1 MAGAF
6 ISIFKIP
13 DLRKK
18 VVITLV
24 LLAICRV
31 GAQIPTPGV
40 NQDALVEASEQ
51 RAGSGTLFGLI
62 NMFSG
67 GAFQR
72 ATVLA
77 LGIMP
82 YISASIIIQLLT
94 AVIPALEKLH
104 KEGGEEGRRKITQ
117 YTRYGTVGL
126 CAFQA
131 FFMATFV
138 ESFNQIV
145 PPGGALVVPNPG
157 LGFRLMTMVTMTT
170 GTMFLMWIGE
180 QMTERGIGNGI
191 SLIITVGIVSRAPL
205 AAASVWEN
213 ISLIDPASQ
222 QLSPS
227 WLPVMLLF
235 FALVTAAVI
244 VLTQGQRRIPVQY
257 AKRIVG
263 RRVYTGQSSYIPLR
277 VNYAGVIPIIFASAI
292 MMFPGTIA
300 QWTNVG
306 LLKRLGAMLLRST
319 SLLYISVEVLLIVFF
334 CYFWTATQ
342 FDPIQIANNMK
353 KNGAFV
359 PGIRPGKPTAAF
371 FEKTMSRITFAGA
384 LFLAFIAVVP
394 ELVVARI
401 PGVDWNV
408 ASFFGGTALLIV
420 VGVTLDTMRAI
431 ESHLL
436 MRHYDGFMK
445 KGKLRGR
452 Y

>member
-18 VVITLV
+18 VLITLM

-40 NQDALVEASEQ
+40 NQDALVKASEQ
-51 RAGSGTLFGLI
+51 RAGGGTLFGLI

-67 GAFQR
+67 GAFRR

-145 PPGGALVVPNPG
+145 QPGGALVVPAPG

-180 QMTERGIGNGI
+180 QISERGIGNGI
-191 SLIITVGIVSRAPL
+191 SLIITVGIISRAPL

-244 VLTQGQRRIPVQY
+244 ILTQGQRRIPVQY

-300 QWTNVG
+300 QWTNIRFI
-306 LLKRLGAMLLRST
+306 KRLGAMLLAPT
-319 SLLYISVEVLLIVFF
+319 SLLYISVEVLLIIFF

-420 VGVTLDTMRAI
+420 VGVTLDTMRSI

>member
-1 MAGAF
+1 MLGAF
-6 ISIFKIP
+6 ASIFKIP

-18 VVITLV
+18 VLLTLF
-24 LLAICRV
+24 LLAICRI
-31 GAQIPTPGV
+31 GAQVPTPGV
-40 NQDALVEASEQ
+40 NQEALLETSAQ
-51 RAGSGTLFGLI
+51 KAGTGTLFGLI

-67 GAFQR
+67 GAFRR

-82 YISASIIIQLLT
+82 YISASIIMQLLT

-104 KEGGEEGRRKITQ
+104 KEGGEEGRRKMTQ
-117 YTRYGTVGL
+117 YTRYATVGL
-126 CAFQA
+126 CAFQS

-138 ESFNQIV
+138 ESFNRYV
-145 PPGGALVVPNPG
+145 APGGALVVANPG
-157 LGFRLMTMVTMTT
+157 LSFRLMTMITMTT

-180 QMTERGIGNGI
+180 QISERGIGNGI

-205 AAASVWEN
+205 AFASVWEN
-213 ISLIDPASQ
+213 LSLIDPTQQ
-222 QLSPS
+222 QLSLA
-227 WLPVMLLF
+227 WIPVLLAF
-235 FALVTAAVI
+235 FAFVTAAVI
-244 VLTQGQRRIPVQY
+244 ILTQGQRRIPVQY

-292 MMFPGTIA
+292 LMFPGTIA
-300 QWTNVG
+300 QWTNIRF
-306 LLKRLGAMLLRST
+306 LRQLGQMLMSPNSIVYLT
-319 SLLYISVEVLLIVFF
+319 LDVLLIVFF

-371 FEKTMSRITFAGA
+371 FEKTMTRITFAGA
-384 LFLAFIAVVP
+384 LFLAFIAVIPQLFVR
-394 ELVVARI
+394 RI

-408 ASFFGGTALLIV
+408 ASFFGGTALLII
-420 VGVTLDTMRAI
+420 VGVTLDTMRSI

>member
-1 MAGAF
+1 MFSAF
-6 ISIFKIP
+6 VSMFKIP

-18 VVITLV
+18 VLITLM
-24 LLAICRV
+24 LLAVCRI
-31 GAQIPTPGV
+31 GAQVPTPGV
-40 NQDALVEASEQ
+40 NEKALVKAFEKRTGQAS
-51 RAGSGTLFGLI
+51 LFGLI
-62 NMFSG
+62 NLFSG
-67 GAFQR
+67 GAFKR

-82 YISASIIIQLLT
+82 YISASIILQLLT

-138 ESFNQIV
+138 ESMNADF
-145 PPGGALVVPNPG
+145 PGVVVNPG
-157 LGFRLMTMVTMTT
+157 LGFRLLTMLTMTT

-180 QMTERGIGNGI
+180 QISERGVGNGI

-205 AAASVWEN
+205 ALSAIWEN
-213 ISLIDPASQ
+213 LSLKNPFQQ
-222 QLSPS
+222 QLSFS
-227 WLPVMLLF
+227 WLPVLLVLF
-235 FALVTAAVI
+235 VAVTAGVI

-257 AKRIVG
+257 ARRIVG

-277 VNYAGVIPIIFASAI
+277 VNYAGVIPIIFAAAI
-292 MMFPGTIA
+292 LMFPATIGT
-300 QWTNVG
+300 WTNVPWVNTIA
-306 LLKRLGAMLLRST
+306 RH
-319 SLLYISVEVLLIVFF
+319 LYPGTLINTVLYVLMIIFF

-353 KNGAFV
+353 RNGAFI

-371 FEKTMSRITFAGA
+371 FEKTMTRITFAGA
-384 LFLAFIAVVP
+384 MFLAFIAV
-394 ELVVARI
+394 I
-401 PGVDWNV
+401 PRLLISGNPAISWNV
-408 ASFFGGTALLIV
+408 ASFFGGTALLII
-420 VGVTLDTMRAI
+420 VGVTLDLMQSI

>member
-1 MAGAF
+1 M
-6 ISIFKIP
+6 FKIA

-18 VVITLV
+18 VLLTLV
-24 LLAICRV
+24 LLAICRI
-31 GAQIPTPGV
+31 GAQVPTPGV
-40 NQDALVEASEQ
+40 NQEALLEASAQ
-51 RAGSGTLFGLI
+51 RTGTGTLFGLI

-67 GAFQR
+67 GAFRR

-82 YISASIIIQLLT
+82 YISASIIMQLLT

-117 YTRYGTVGL
+117 YTRYATVGL
-126 CAFQA
+126 CAFQS

-138 ESFNQIV
+138 ESFNGLV
-145 PPGGALVVPNPG
+145 PAGGALVVASPG

-180 QMTERGIGNGI
+180 QISERGVGNGI
-191 SLIITVGIVSRAPL
+191 SLIITIGIVSRAPL
-205 AAASVWEN
+205 ALASVWEN
-213 ISLIDPASQ
+213 ISLIDPTSQ
-222 QLSPS
+222 QLSIS
-227 WLPVMLLF
+227 WIPVMLAF

-244 VLTQGQRRIPVQY
+244 ILTQGQRRIPVQY

-292 MMFPGTIA
+292 LMFPGTIA
-300 QWTNVG
+300 QWTKVPF
-306 LLKRLGAMLLRST
+306 LKTLGDTLLRPDRPF
-319 SLLYISVEVLLIVFF
+319 YILVQVLLIVFF

-342 FDPIQIANNMK
+342 FDPIQISNNMK

-359 PGIRPGKPTAAF
+359 PGIRPGKPTASF
-371 FEKTMSRITFAGA
+371 FEKTMTRITFAGA
-384 LFLAFIAVVP
+384 LFLAFIAVIP
-394 ELVVARI
+394 QLFVARI
-401 PGVDWNV
+401 PGVDYNV
-408 ASFFGGTALLIV
+408 ASFFGGTALLII

>member
-1 MAGAF
+1 M
-6 ISIFKIP
+6 
-13 DLRKK
+13 
-18 VVITLV
+18 TLL

-31 GAQIPTPGV
+31 GAQVPTPGV
-40 NQDALVEASEQ
+40 NKVALEQ
-51 RAGSGTLFGLI
+51 AFAQKAGGATSLFGLI

-82 YISASIIIQLLT
+82 YISASIILQLLT

-104 KEGGEEGRRKITQ
+104 KEGGEEGRRKMTQ
-117 YTRYGTVGL
+117 YTRYATVGL
-126 CAFQA
+126 CGFQS
-131 FFMATFV
+131 FFMATFI
-138 ESFNQIV
+138 ESFNAAF
-145 PPGGALVVPNPG
+145 PGVVPHPG
-157 LGFRLMTMVTMTT
+157 LAFRLMTMVTMTT

-180 QMTERGIGNGI
+180 QITERGIGNGI
-191 SLIITVGIVSRAPL
+191 SLIITVGIVSRAPGAL
-205 AAASVWEN
+205 WSVWEN
-213 ISLIDPASQ
+213 LSFLDPEAA
-222 QLSPS
+222 QLRLS
-227 WLPVMLLF
+227 WLPVMLAF
-235 FALVTAAVI
+235 FAFVTAGVI
-244 VLTQGQRRIPVQY
+244 MLTRGQRRIPVQY

-292 MMFPGTIA
+292 LMFPGTIA
-300 QWTNVG
+300 QWTNVYF
-306 LLKRLGAMLLRST
+306 LKKLGALLLAPNSMI
-319 SLLYISVEVLLIVFF
+319 YILVEVLLIVFF

-359 PGIRPGKPTAAF
+359 PGIRPGRPTAAF
-371 FEKTMSRITFAGA
+371 FEKTMTRITFAGA
-384 LFLAFIAVVP
+384 LFLAFIAVIP
-394 ELVVARI
+394 RLVIGRI
-401 PGVDWNV
+401 PGVDMNV
-408 ASFFGGTALLIV
+408 ASFFGGTALLII
-420 VGVTLDTMRAI
+420 VGVTLDTMQSI

>member
-1 MAGAF
+1 MVGAF
-6 ISIFKIP
+6 ISIFRIP

-18 VVITLV
+18 VLITLV

-40 NQDALVEASEQ
+40 NQSALVEASRE
-51 RAGSGTLFGLI
+51 RAGGGTLFGLI

-67 GAFQR
+67 GAFRR
-72 ATVLA
+72 ATILA

-94 AVIPALEKLH
+94 AVIPSLEKLH

-117 YTRYGTVGL
+117 YTRYSTVGL

-138 ESFNQIV
+138 ESFNQLV
-145 PPGGALVVPNPG
+145 APGGALVVPSPG
-157 LGFRLMTMVTMTT
+157 LPFRLMTMVTMTT

-180 QMTERGIGNGI
+180 QISERGVGNGI
-191 SLIITVGIVSRAPL
+191 SLIITIGIVSRAPL
-205 AAASVWEN
+205 AVASVWEN
-213 ISLIDPASQ
+213 VSLIDPASQ
-222 QLSPS
+222 QLSLS
-227 WLPVMLLF
+227 WIPVMLLF
-235 FALVTAAVI
+235 FGLVTAAVI

-319 SLLYISVEVLLIVFF
+319 SLVYMSTQVLLIIFF

>member
-1 MAGAF
+1 MFAAF
-6 ISIFKIP
+6 ISMFKIP

-18 VVITLV
+18 VLMTLI
-24 LLAICRV
+24 LLAVCRI
-31 GAQIPTPGV
+31 GAQVPTAGV
-40 NQDALVEASEQ
+40 NEKALMKAFEKRTGPA
-51 RAGSGTLFGLI
+51 TLFGLI
-62 NMFSG
+62 NLFSG

-82 YISASIIIQLLT
+82 YISASIILQLLT

-104 KEGGEEGRRKITQ
+104 KEGGEEGRRKMTQ
-117 YTRYGTVGL
+117 YTRYATVGL
-126 CAFQA
+126 CAFQS

-138 ESFNQIV
+138 ESMNADF
-145 PPGGALVVPNPG
+145 PGVVPHPG
-157 LGFRLMTMVTMTT
+157 LGFRLMTMLTMTT
-170 GTMFLMWIGE
+170 GTMFLMWVGE
-180 QMTERGIGNGI
+180 QISERGVGNGI

-205 AAASVWEN
+205 AFQSIWYN
-213 ISLIDPASQ
+213 LSLKDPEAQ
-222 QLSPS
+222 QLHPFF
-227 WLPVMLLF
+227 LLVLLF
-235 FALVTAAVI
+235 LFGVVTAGVI
-244 VLTQGQRRIPVQY
+244 MLTQGQRRIPVQY

-292 MMFPGTIA
+292 LMFPATIGT
-300 QWTNVG
+300 WMKVG
-306 LLKRLGAMLLRST
+306 FINTLARHLYPDRFINTLL
-319 SLLYISVEVLLIVFF
+319 EVLLIVFF

-353 KNGAFV
+353 RNGAFV
-359 PGIRPGKPTAAF
+359 PGIRPGKPTASF
-371 FEKTMSRITFAGA
+371 FEKTMTRITFAGA
-384 LFLAFIAVVP
+384 IFLAFIAVIP
-394 ELVVARI
+394 SI
-401 PGVDWNV
+401 PGIDGNV
-408 ASFFGGTALLIV
+408 ASFFGGTALLII
-420 VGVTLDTMRAI
+420 VGVTLDTMQSI

>member
-1 MAGAF
+1 MFSAF
-6 ISIFKIP
+6 GSMFRIS

-18 VVITLV
+18 VLITLI
-24 LLAICRV
+24 LLAICRI

-40 NQDALVEASEQ
+40 NETSLVQAWKE
-51 RAGSGTLFGLI
+51 RAGGGTLFGLI

-82 YISASIIIQLLT
+82 YISASIILQLLT
-94 AVIPALEKLH
+94 AVIPSLEKLY
-104 KEGGEEGRRKITQ
+104 KEGGEEGRRKMTQ
-117 YTRYGTVGL
+117 YTRYATIGL

-131 FFMATFV
+131 FFMATYV
-138 ESFNQIV
+138 ESFNAAF
-145 PPGGALVVPNPG
+145 PGVVPRPG
-157 LGFRLMTMVTMTT
+157 LGFRLMTMITMTT
-170 GTMFLMWIGE
+170 VTMFIMWIGE
-180 QMTERGIGNGI
+180 QISERGVGNGI
-191 SLIITVGIVSRAPL
+191 SLIITVGIVSRAP
-205 AAASVWEN
+205 AALASVWEN
-213 ISLIDPASQ
+213 LSLIDPSAK
-222 QLSPS
+222 QLSMS
-227 WLPVMLLF
+227 WLPVMIAF
-235 FALVTAAVI
+235 FAFVTAGVI
-244 VLTQGQRRIPVQY
+244 MLTQGQRRIPVQY

-277 VNYAGVIPIIFASAI
+277 VNYAGVIPIIFAAAI
-292 MMFPGTIA
+292 LMFPGTIA
-300 QWTNVG
+300 QWTNVY
-306 LLKRLGAMLLRST
+306 LLKKLGAVLLAPN
-319 SLLYISVEVLLIVFF
+319 SLIYIVVEVLLIIFF

-371 FEKTMSRITFAGA
+371 FEKTMARITFAGA
-384 LFLAFIAVVP
+384 IFLAFIAVIPRLIVG
-394 ELVVARI
+394 RI
-401 PGVDWNV
+401 PGVDMNT
-408 ASFFGGTALLIV
+408 ASFFGGTALLII